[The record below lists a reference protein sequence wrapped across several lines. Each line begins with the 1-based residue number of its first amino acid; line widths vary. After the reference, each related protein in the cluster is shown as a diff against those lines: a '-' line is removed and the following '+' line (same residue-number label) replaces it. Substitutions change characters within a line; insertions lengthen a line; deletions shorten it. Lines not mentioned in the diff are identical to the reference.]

1 MGKMTRNEKLGLAY
15 AKGFAGE
22 PHKYVFPGYIDMYN
36 EGVKAALEGKN
47 ITDMP
52 KMKAAKKSP
61 AKPKAATKKAA
72 AKPKAAKK
80 AKLKPNSNGT
90 PKVDWFPASKDTPE
104 MIERHAAA
112 VNTDVIQPTKPDPIK
127 GFGKAE
133 EAIAASPTIAALASR
148 MSTLESQQA
157 SIVTTLEALVASLK
171 PSSKASF

>member
-1 MGKMTRNEKLGLAY
+1 MSKSTRNEKLGLAY

-36 EGVKAALEGKN
+36 EGVKAAAEGKD
-47 ITDMP
+47 ITDLP
-52 KMKAAKKSP
+52 KMKPKAPKAAAKAPKAAKKSP
-61 AKPKAATKKAA
+61 AKPKAATKAA
-72 AKPKAAKK
+72 KSPAKPKAATK
-80 AKLKPNSNGT
+80 APKAATKP
-90 PKVDWFPASKDTPE
+90 K
-104 MIERHAAA
+104 AA
-112 VNTDVIQPTKPDPIK
+112 NVIQPAKPDPIK
-127 GFGKAE
+127 GSGKAE

>member
-1 MGKMTRNEKLGLAY
+1 MSKSTRNEKLGLAY

-36 EGVKAALEGKN
+36 EGVKAAAEGKD
-47 ITDMP
+47 ITDLP
-52 KMKAAKKSP
+52 KMKPKAPKAAAKAPKAAKKSP
-61 AKPKAATKKAA
+61 AKPKAATKAPKAA
-72 AKPKAAKK
+72 KKSPAKPKAATK
-80 AKLKPNSNGT
+80 APKAATKP
-90 PKVDWFPASKDTPE
+90 K
-104 MIERHAAA
+104 AA
-112 VNTDVIQPTKPDPIK
+112 NVIQPAKPDPIK
-127 GFGKAE
+127 GSGKAE

>member
-1 MGKMTRNEKLGLAY
+1 MSKSTRNEKLGLAY

-36 EGVKAALEGKN
+36 EGVKAAAEGKD
-47 ITDMP
+47 ITDLP
-52 KMKAAKKSP
+52 KMKPKAPKAAAKAPKAAKKSP
-61 AKPKAATKKAA
+61 AKAATKPKAATKAPKAA
-72 AKPKAAKK
+72 TKPKAA
-80 AKLKPNSNGT
+80 N
-90 PKVDWFPASKDTPE
+90 
-104 MIERHAAA
+104 
-112 VNTDVIQPTKPDPIK
+112 VIQPAKPDPIK
-127 GFGKAE
+127 GSGKAE

>member
-1 MGKMTRNEKLGLAY
+1 MSKSTRNEKLGLAY

-36 EGVKAALEGKN
+36 EGVKAAAEGKD
-47 ITDMP
+47 ITDLP
-52 KMKAAKKSP
+52 KMKPKAPKAAAKAPKAAKKSP
-61 AKPKAATKKAA
+61 AKPKAATKAPKAA
-72 AKPKAAKK
+72 TKPKAA
-80 AKLKPNSNGT
+80 N
-90 PKVDWFPASKDTPE
+90 
-104 MIERHAAA
+104 
-112 VNTDVIQPTKPDPIK
+112 VIQPAKPDPIK
-127 GFGKAE
+127 GSGKAE